1 MKALS
6 LLAGAAVVAGVIS
19 GPRFFAR
26 AGDAPATA
34 RVVKLG
40 NATCPVKGT
49 PVDAKVTAVWN
60 DLEVGFCCPECPK
73 QFASN
78 PNAYTAALLRDLATQ
93 LADAKA
99 RLAKYEKPPAVAPP
113 PVPATPPAAPALV
126 DLGNAMCPVMPT
138 MAAKPT
144 VFVDYHGM
152 RVHFCCRMCPPKF
165 NAKPQEYLKS
175 LRSDPATAKRIDDAE
190 AAWAAA
196 HPDGR

>member
-1 MKALS
+1 MKFRS
-6 LLAGAAVVAGVIS
+6 LLAGAAVAAGMIAGS
-19 GPRFFAR
+19 HLLAR
-26 AGDAPATA
+26 AGDNPAAT
-34 RVVKLG
+34 RLVKLG

-49 PVDAKVTAVWN
+49 QVDAKFTAVWN

-73 QFASN
+73 LFAAN

-93 LADAKA
+93 LADVKA
-99 RLAKYEKPPAVAPP
+99 RLAKYEKPALPQAPAI
-113 PVPATPPAAPALV
+113 PAAPPALTLV
-126 DLGNAMCPVMPT
+126 DLGNAMCPVMPE

-152 RVHFCCRMCPPKF
+152 RVHFCCRMCPSKF
-165 NAKPQEYLKS
+165 NANPQSFLNAM
-175 LRSDPATAKRIDDAE
+175 RSDPATAKKIDGAE

>member
-1 MKALS
+1 MNFRS
-6 LLAGAAVVAGVIS
+6 LLAGAAIAAGMLAGS
-19 GPRFFAR
+19 HLLAR
-26 AGDAPATA
+26 AGDAPGAT
-34 RVVKLG
+34 RLVKLG

-49 PVDAKVTAVWN
+49 PVEAKFTAVWN

-73 QFASN
+73 LFAAN
-78 PNAYTAALLRDLATQ
+78 PNAYTSTLLRDLATQ

-99 RLAKYEKPPAVAPP
+99 RLAKYEKPP
-113 PVPATPPAAPALV
+113 TAPAPQAPTAVSLV
-126 DLGNAMCPVMPT
+126 DLGNAMCPVMPA

-144 VFVDYHGM
+144 VFADYHGM

-165 NAKPQEYLKS
+165 NANPQSFLNTM
-175 LRSDPATAKRIDDAE
+175 RSDPAAAKKIDGAE